1 MAFSADHVIETFGT
15 ATEENQVS
23 ALRDQQVVKLPA
35 DAELWVCGDLHDHQR
50 NFDKFIRAADLANNP
65 NRHIVLQ
72 ELIHG
77 DKIDPSGAEGSWEIL
92 YRAAELKCDFS
103 SQVHFLLANHDL
115 AQIHGEG
122 IMKGGVGVCEAF
134 NAGVKR
140 DFRDRGT
147 VVTVAITEFLLSLPL
162 AVRAP
167 NGLFMCHSLPTD
179 EQIKNFDYT
188 VFDRPLNGMDYQ
200 RRTGPVYQLVWGR
213 KTSPAGVAAFADKV
227 GAKLLVVGHQPQ
239 ETGYAVVGDRMLI
252 LASDHNQGVFVT
264 ADTSDDYDMDKLLG
278 NIQKFVAIDVGAEAE

>member
-1 MAFSADHVIETFGT
+1 MAISADQVIETFGT

-23 ALRDQQVVKLPA
+23 SLREHQVVNVPA
-35 DAELWVCGDLHDHQR
+35 GAELWIAGDIHDHTR
-50 NFDKFIRAADLANNP
+50 NFEKFVRAADLGNNP

-77 DKIDPSGAEGSWEIL
+77 DKIDASGAEGSWEIL

-103 SQVHFLLANHDL
+103 GQVHFLLANHDL

-140 DFRDRGT
+140 DFGDRHA
-147 VVTVAITEFLLSLPL
+147 VVTVALAEFLLSLPL

-167 NGLFMCHSLPTD
+167 NGLFMCHSLPAD
-179 EQIKNFDYT
+179 DQLKNFDYT
-188 VFDRPLNGMDYQ
+188 IFNRPLTGADYK

-213 KTSPAGVAAFADKV
+213 KTSPAGINDFAEKV
-227 GAKLLVVGHQPQ
+227 GAKLLIVGHQPQ
-239 ETGYAVVGDRMLI
+239 ESGYAVVGDRLLI
-252 LASDHNQGVFVT
+252 IASDHNQGVFVT
-264 ADTSDDYDMDKLLG
+264 VDTDDDYDMDRLLEHVH
-278 NIQKFVAIDVGAEAE
+278 KFVALDVGAGAE

>member
-1 MAFSADHVIETFGT
+1 MAVSADHVIETFGT

-23 ALRDQQVVKLPA
+23 SLREAQVVKLPA
-35 DAELWVCGDLHDHQR
+35 DAEVWVCGDLHDHTR
-50 NFDKFIRAADLANNP
+50 NFNKFVAAADLANNP
-65 NRHIVLQ
+65 RRHVVLQ

-77 DKIDPSGAEGSWEIL
+77 DKIDAAGAEGSWEIL
-92 YRAAELKCDFS
+92 HRAAELKCDYS
-103 SQVHFLLANHDL
+103 KQVHFLLANHDL

-140 DFRDRGT
+140 DFKDRGNS
-147 VVTVAITEFLLSLPL
+147 VTVAITEFLLSLPL

-179 EQIKNFDYT
+179 EQIQNFDFSI
-188 VFDRPLNGMDYQ
+188 FDRPLTGGDYK

-213 KTSPAGVAAFADKV
+213 KTSPAGVATFADKV
-227 GAKLLVVGHQPQ
+227 GAKLLIVGHQPQ
-239 ETGYAVVGDRMLI
+239 ESGYAVVGDRMLI
-252 LASDHNQGVFVT
+252 VASDHNQGVFVT
-264 ADTSDDYDMDKLLG
+264 ADTSSDYDMDRLVG
-278 NIQKFVAIDVGAEAE
+278 RIQKFVGLDVGGEAA

>member
-1 MAFSADHVIETFGT
+1 MAVSADHVIETFET

-23 ALRDQQVVKLPA
+23 SLREQQVVKLPPGGEVWIA
-35 DAELWVCGDLHDHQR
+35 GDLHDHQR
-50 NFDKFIRAADLANNP
+50 NFDKFVRAADLANNP
-65 NRHIVLQ
+65 QRHVVLQ

-77 DKIDPSGAEGSWEIL
+77 DKVDAAGAEGSWEIL

-103 SQVHFLLANHDL
+103 SQVHFLMANHDL

-122 IMKGGVGVCEAF
+122 IMKAGVSVCEAF
-134 NAGVKR
+134 NAGVRR
-140 DFRDRGT
+140 DFPDRGSS
-147 VVTVAITEFLLSLPL
+147 VTVAITEFLLSLPL

-167 NGLFMCHSLPTD
+167 NGLFMCHSVPPD
-179 EQIKNFDYT
+179 EQIPHFDYT
-188 VFDRPLNGMDYQ
+188 VFDRPLTGADFK

-227 GAKLLVVGHQPQ
+227 GAKLLIVGHQPQ

-252 LASDHNQGVFVT
+252 IASDHNQGVFVT
-264 ADTSDDYDMDKLLG
+264 ADLTQDYTMDRL
-278 NIQKFVAIDVGAEAE
+278 IESVHKFVAVEVG